1 MLKNIGRSILL
12 VGLVLLVSGCYE
24 TDQEIIMA
32 SEAAKVYGLPGTYTS
47 RSATTRIWE
56 VPGTDDYRFEEL
68 DVDGVSSG
76 YLRAVPLRG
85 NIYLAQAKYDN
96 GAIYLLF
103 YEFIVSS
110 GGASYHPLEATEDV
124 GELARRHNVTMELDE
139 MSGYF
144 LKGRRED
151 IKAFLL
157 AHRDLDFFRA
167 SDF

>member
-1 MLKNIGRSILL
+1 M
-12 VGLVLLVSGCYE
+12 
-24 TDQEIIMA
+24 
-32 SEAAKVYGLPGTYTS
+32 
-47 RSATTRIWE
+47 
-56 VPGTDDYRFEEL
+56 YRFEES
-68 DVDGVSSG
+68 DEDGASSG
-76 YLRAVPLRG
+76 HLRAVPLCD

-103 YEFIVSS
+103 YEFTVSS

-124 GELARRHNVTMELDE
+124 SELARRHNVTMELDE
-139 MSGYF
+139 MSGDF

-157 AHRDLDFFRA
+157 VHRDLNFFRA